1 MGIQYFE
8 DEKIFKLDTKNTS
21 YIIALVD
28 EEPFVGHAYSRAKTT
43 VTAGHLMMHFRLNTR
58 HMAWGITA
66 RAA

>member
-28 EEPFVGHAYSRAKTT
+28 EEPFVGHAYYGKN
-43 VTAGHLMMHFRLNTR
+43 FP
-58 HMAWGITA
+58 ITMCA
-66 RAA
+66 I